1 MITKYMCTVETK
13 NYPVTTI
20 APMIQR
26 YSSCKKKY
34 NASEIANC
42 LAAYATVT
50 LHKKSGAN
58 IRLTRD
64 NFKSILLAYKN
75 ELEGYELRAKFNQ
88 QIEENKEAI
97 EEMKKETITIEEPTT
112 EEKVDQ
118 ETVLSESLEEFQEDP
133 ENPEIEDYSYIDTEE

>member
-58 IRLTRD
+58 VRLTRD

-97 EEMKKETITIEEPTT
+97 EEMKKETVTIKEPTT

-133 ENPEIEDYSYIDTEE
+133 ENPEIEDYSYIDSEK

>member
-26 YSSCKKKY
+26 YSSSKKKY

-50 LHKKSGAN
+50 LHKKNGAN
-58 IRLTRD
+58 VRLTKD
-64 NFKSILLAYKN
+64 NFKTILLAYKN

-88 QIEENKEAI
+88 QVEENKEAI
-97 EEMKKETITIEEPTT
+97 EEMKK
-112 EEKVDQ
+112 KRLQ
-118 ETVLSESLEEFQEDP
+118 SKNLLLKKKLSKKLYFL
-133 ENPEIEDYSYIDTEE
+133 NL